1 MSIVPAATVAGA
13 VHVGAAISVTVGVVA
28 IGATDEVV
36 VATAVHMRWSHR

>member
-28 IGATDEVV
+28 IAAADEVV
-36 VATAVHMRWSHR
+36 VVASAGDM